1 MTEKTIGIENLEYTD
16 FEKTLII
23 SNGKIMTRTNRIDIP
38 FDKTVR
44 DPSRPDL
51 SQVEYKNLVLTEAER
66 KQYQRAVPRA
76 KDTSKYKFQGKL
88 ISGGMGAILE
98 VIDQDFYR
106 PTAMKVIKPS
116 FKNDERALI
125 DFIREAKITAMLE
138 HPNIIPVHELGLSE
152 ETGLFFTMKLMQ
164 GEPLNSILNE
174 IKKGNAVYQ
183 EKYNEYSLMNIF
195 RKICDAVDFAHSRN
209 IIHRDIKPHN
219 VIVGRHGEVLL
230 MDWGLALYIGD
241 PEEEENP
248 SQKAALQHIL
258 ELTDKGKNIIQGS
271 PAYMSPEQAGGDGT
285 QLDKKTDI
293 FLLAATFY
301 HILTLEAPYTGENLK
316 DVLQKARQRNLIH
329 PQKRSPERHIPDEL
343 CRIVMKASALKKED
357 RYDSVQELIQD
368 IDGVIAGH
376 WLKQEKKL
384 FASGR
389 FLMQEGE
396 EAGEAYLIDKGKVQV
411 YRQAEGGG
419 KLVLGTLAAGDIVG
433 EMALITN
440 DKRSASV
447 KALED
452 TEVSVLTKN
461 ILRRNLKKLPPY
473 IEKIMSTL
481 TRRLQTANIVIH
493 PHLVT
498 DCTPFVLQQ
507 MCLILKDIS
516 GTEKEFALAQDK
528 LSLRISED
536 LGLPVAKVQEV
547 LKNAAAANLL
557 TIRGNEVVVEDIYR
571 LLHSIDLA
579 KSLTDR

>member
-1 MTEKTIGIENLEYTD
+1 MTEKTIGIENMEFTN

-23 SNGKIMTRTNRIDIP
+23 SNGKIMTRTSRIDIP

-44 DPSRPDL
+44 DPSRPDA
-51 SQVEYKNLVLTEAER
+51 SKVEYKNLVLTEAEK

-76 KDTSKYKFQGKL
+76 KNTSKYKFQGKL

-98 VIDQDFYR
+98 VIDQDFHR
-106 PTAMKVIKPS
+106 STAMKVIKPS
-116 FKNDERALI
+116 FKNDEHALI

-164 GEPLNSILNE
+164 GEPLNQILNE
-174 IKKGNAVYQ
+174 IKKGNAAYQ

-195 RKICDAVDFAHSRN
+195 RKICDAVDFAHAKN

-219 VIVGRHGEVLL
+219 VIVGRYGEVLL

-241 PEEEENP
+241 PDKEEDP
-248 SQKAALQHIL
+248 SQKDAFRDIL
-258 ELTDKGKNIIQGS
+258 KLTDKGRNIIQGS
-271 PAYMSPEQAGGDGT
+271 PAYMSPEQAEGDST

-301 HILTLEAPYTGENLK
+301 HILTLEAPYTGGNLK
-316 DVLQKARQRNLIH
+316 EVLQKAKQRDLID
-329 PQKRSPERHIPDEL
+329 PQKRSPERHIPSEL
-343 CRIVMKASALKKED
+343 GRIVMKASSLKKED
-357 RYDSVQELIQD
+357 RYDDVQELIQD

-376 WLKQEKKL
+376 WLKQEKKI
-384 FASGR
+384 FTGGQY
-389 FLMQEGE
+389 LMKEGE
-396 EAGEAYLIDKGKVQV
+396 EADEAYLIDKGKVQV
-411 YRQAEGGG
+411 YRQTDGDN
-419 KLVLGTLAAGDIVG
+419 KLVLGTLEEGDIVG
-433 EMALITN
+433 EMALITD

-452 TEVSVLTKN
+452 TEVSVLTKDT
-461 ILRRNLKKLPPY
+461 LSQNLKKLPPY

-481 TRRLQTANIVIH
+481 TRRLKTANIVIH

-507 MCLILKDIS
+507 MCLILKDVS
-516 GTEKEFALAQDK
+516 SSEKEFSLAHDK

-536 LGLPVAKVQEV
+536 LGLPVAKVKEV
-547 LKNAAAANLL
+547 LQNAAAANLF
-557 TIRGNEVVVEDIYR
+557 TIRENEVVVEDIYR

>member
-23 SNGKIMTRTNRIDIP
+23 SNGKIMARTNRIDIP
-38 FDKTVR
+38 YDKTVR

-51 SQVEYKNLVLTEAER
+51 SKIEYKNLVLTEAER
-66 KQYQRAVPRA
+66 KQYQRAVPRG
-76 KDTSKYKFQGKL
+76 KNTPKYKFQGKL

-116 FKNDERALI
+116 FKNDERALV

-183 EKYNEYSLMNIF
+183 EKYNKYSLMNIF
-195 RKICDAVDFAHSRN
+195 RKICDAVDFAHAKN

-241 PEEEENP
+241 PEKEENP

-271 PAYMSPEQAGGDGT
+271 PAYMAPEQAGGDGT

-301 HILTLEAPYTGENLK
+301 HILTLGAPYTGENLK

-357 RYDSVQELIQD
+357 RYASVQELIQD
-368 IDGVIAGH
+368 LDGVIAGH

-384 FASGR
+384 FTSGQ
-389 FLMQEGE
+389 FLMHEGE

-419 KLVLGTLAAGDIVG
+419 KLVLGTLSEGDIVG

-452 TEVSVLTKN
+452 TEVSVLTKD
-461 ILRRNLKKLPPY
+461 ILLRNLKKLPPY
-473 IEKIMSTL
+473 I
-481 TRRLQTANIVIH
+481 
-493 PHLVT
+493 
-498 DCTPFVLQQ
+498 
-507 MCLILKDIS
+507 
-516 GTEKEFALAQDK
+516 
-528 LSLRISED
+528 
-536 LGLPVAKVQEV
+536 
-547 LKNAAAANLL
+547 
-557 TIRGNEVVVEDIYR
+557 
-571 LLHSIDLA
+571 
-579 KSLTDR
+579 

>member
-38 FDKTVR
+38 YDKTVR

-66 KQYQRAVPRA
+66 KQYQRAVPRGEN
-76 KDTSKYKFQGKL
+76 TPKYKFQGKL

-116 FKNDERALI
+116 FKNDERALV

-138 HPNIIPVHELGLSE
+138 HPNIIPVHELGISE

-195 RKICDAVDFAHSRN
+195 RKICDAVDFAHSRD

-241 PEEEENP
+241 PEKEENP

-316 DVLQKARQRNLIH
+316 DVLQKAGQRNLIH

-411 YRQAEGGG
+411 YRQADGGG

-452 TEVSVLTKN
+452 TEVSVLTKD
-461 ILRRNLKKLPPY
+461 ILLRNLKKLPPY

-516 GTEKEFALAQDK
+516 STEKEFTLAQDK
-528 LSLRISED
+528 LTLRISED

>member
-23 SNGKIMTRTNRIDIP
+23 SNGKIMTRTSRIDIP
-38 FDKTVR
+38 FDRTVR
-44 DPSRPDL
+44 DPSRPDV
-51 SQVEYKNLVLTEAER
+51 SKVEYKNLVLTEAER

-106 PTAMKVIKPS
+106 PIAMKVIKPS
-116 FKNDERALI
+116 FKNDERALV

-138 HPNIIPVHELGLSE
+138 HPNIIPVHELGISE

-195 RKICDAVDFAHSRN
+195 RKICDAVDFAHSRD

-241 PEEEENP
+241 PEKEENP

-258 ELTDKGKNIIQGS
+258 ELTDKGKNINQGS

-316 DVLQKARQRNLIH
+316 DVLQKAGQRNLIH

-411 YRQAEGGG
+411 YRQADGGG

-452 TEVSVLTKN
+452 TEVSVLTKD
-461 ILRRNLKKLPPY
+461 ILLRNLKKLPPY

-516 GTEKEFALAQDK
+516 STEKEFTLAQEK
-528 LSLRISED
+528 LTLRISED

-547 LKNAAAANLL
+547 LNNAAAANLL

>member
-38 FDKTVR
+38 YDKTVR

-66 KQYQRAVPRA
+66 KQYQRAVPRGEN
-76 KDTSKYKFQGKL
+76 TPKYKFQGKL

-116 FKNDERALI
+116 FKNDERALV

-138 HPNIIPVHELGLSE
+138 HPNIIPVHEMGISE

-195 RKICDAVDFAHSRN
+195 RKICDAVDFAHSRD

-241 PEEEENP
+241 PEKEENP

-316 DVLQKARQRNLIH
+316 DVLQKAKLRNLIH

-411 YRQAEGGG
+411 YRQADGGG

-452 TEVSVLTKN
+452 TEVSVLTKD
-461 ILRRNLKKLPPY
+461 ILLRNLKKLPPY

-516 GTEKEFALAQDK
+516 STEKEFTLAQDK
-528 LSLRISED
+528 LTLRISED

-547 LKNAAAANLL
+547 LNNAAATNLL
-557 TIRGNEVVVEDIYR
+557 IIRGNEVVVEDIYR

>member
-23 SNGKIMTRTNRIDIP
+23 SNGKIMTRTSRIDIP
-38 FDKTVR
+38 FDRTVR
-44 DPSRPDL
+44 DPSRPDV
-51 SQVEYKNLVLTEAER
+51 SKVEYKNLVLTEAER

-106 PTAMKVIKPS
+106 PIAMKVIKPS
-116 FKNDERALI
+116 FKNDERALV

-138 HPNIIPVHELGLSE
+138 HPNIIPVHELGISE

-195 RKICDAVDFAHSRN
+195 RKICDAVDFAHSRD

-241 PEEEENP
+241 PEKEENP

-316 DVLQKARQRNLIH
+316 DVLQKAGQRNLIH

-411 YRQAEGGG
+411 YRQADGGG

-452 TEVSVLTKN
+452 TEVSVLTKD
-461 ILRRNLKKLPPY
+461 ILLRNLKKLPPY

-516 GTEKEFALAQDK
+516 STEKEFTLAQEK
-528 LSLRISED
+528 LTLRISED

-547 LKNAAAANLL
+547 LNNAAAANLL

>member
-1 MTEKTIGIENLEYTD
+1 
-16 FEKTLII
+16 
-23 SNGKIMTRTNRIDIP
+23 
-38 FDKTVR
+38 
-44 DPSRPDL
+44 
-51 SQVEYKNLVLTEAER
+51 
-66 KQYQRAVPRA
+66 
-76 KDTSKYKFQGKL
+76 
-88 ISGGMGAILE
+88 
-98 VIDQDFYR
+98 
-106 PTAMKVIKPS
+106 
-116 FKNDERALI
+116 
-125 DFIREAKITAMLE
+125 
-138 HPNIIPVHELGLSE
+138 
-152 ETGLFFTMKLMQ
+152 FFTMKLMQ

-174 IKKGNAVYQ
+174 LKKGNAVYQ

-195 RKICDAVDFAHSRN
+195 RKICDAVDFAHSKN

-241 PEEEENP
+241 PEKEENP

-258 ELTDKGKNIIQGS
+258 ELTDQGKNIIQGS

-316 DVLQKARQRNLIH
+316 DVLQKAGQRNLIH

-419 KLVLGTLAAGDIVG
+419 KLVLGTLAEGDIVG

-447 KALED
+447 MALED
-452 TEVSVLTKN
+452 TEVSVLTKD

-516 GTEKEFALAQDK
+516 SIEKEFTLAQDK

-557 TIRGNEVVVEDIYR
+557 TIRGNEVVVDDIYR